1 MSLRQLPQGDHVMT
15 LTVNPESFGPVRVVA
30 HISAEG
36 LHLELFGASE
46 QARAALRA
54 ALPDLRRDL
63 AGAGLDSRL
72 DLGAESNADGR
83 QQSALGDASD
93 FGHRPG
99 RTAAPAGSTD
109 SATGAS
115 AASPTTSR
123 SAHTGAI
130 DVDL

>member
-1 MSLRQLPQGDHVMT
+1 MT
-15 LTVNPESFGPVRVVA
+15 LTVNPETFGPVRVVA
-30 HISAEG
+30 HISADG

-72 DLGAESNADGR
+72 DLGSEHNTDGR
-83 QQSALGDASD
+83 QQSALGDSSEFGRRPSRATSTVGAAS
-93 FGHRPG
+93 
-99 RTAAPAGSTD
+99 

-115 AASPTTSR
+115 ATSPSTSR
-123 SAHTGAI
+123 SAHAGAI